1 MKQILVVAAFTALA
15 SAISPVAACDWEH
28 EASTTDQTVAADQT
42 KQAPA
47 ACTGAEC
54 STPQPTGVASEQAS
68 GEGPRQRAVADYP
81 SHRPQVTRGF
91 F

>member
-1 MKQILVVAAFTALA
+1 MKKNLVVAALTALA

-54 STPQPTGVASEQAS
+54 STPQPTSVASEQAS
-68 GEGPRQRAVADYP
+68 GKAPASEQWPII
-81 SHRPQVTRGF
+81 QVTDRK
-91 F
+91 

>member
-1 MKQILVVAAFTALA
+1 MKKILVVAAFTALA

-42 KQAPA
+42 KQAQP

-54 STPQPTGVASEQAS
+54 TPQQTSVASEQAS
-68 GEGPRQRAVADYP
+68 GKAPASEQWPII
-81 SHRPQVTRGF
+81 QVTDRK
-91 F
+91 